1 MEPKAE
7 SGGSNY
13 LPYGKSTSNYQIFI
27 YQKVGNKAIDQRY
40 LCTLVLPMHSHDL
53 FDVLS
58 AIHPLSEEFE
68 RSLEVELVPASF
80 ERNHILL
87 DVPRIADFVYFIQR
101 GMAMSYSVEKKK
113 KVVDC
118 FWQGGQIM
126 TSVSSFCGD
135 MPTTITIQLMSDAD
149 LLCLSKEALNRLLD
163 KHQDAHLLYH
173 KIVARYHKKC
183 QKRIQ
188 DIQRKSAAARFES
201 LIKAYPELEQ
211 FVPQEN
217 IASYLGITP
226 QSLSRIKRL
235 KTNGEDEVSEV

>member
-1 MEPKAE
+1 M
-7 SGGSNY
+7 N
-13 LPYGKSTSNYQIFI
+13 
-27 YQKVGNKAIDQRY
+27 R
-40 LCTLVLPMHSHDL
+40 HDL
-53 FDVLS
+53 FEVLS
-58 AIHPLSEEFE
+58 AIHPLSQDFE
-68 RSLEVELVPASF
+68 QAIKAEVIPATF

-87 DVPRIADFVYFIQR
+87 DIPRIADFVYFIRR
-101 GMAMSYSVEKKK
+101 GVAMSYSVDKNKKI
-113 KVVDC
+113 VDC

-135 MPTTITIQLMSDAD
+135 TPSTVTIQLMSDSD

-163 KHQDAHLLYH
+163 KHHEAHLLYH
-173 KIVARYHKKC
+173 KVVARYHKKC
-183 QKRIQ
+183 QKRIR

-201 LIKAYPELEQ
+201 LVKAYPELEQ

-235 KTNGEDEVSEV
+235 KSDSEDEVSEV

>member
-1 MEPKAE
+1 MH
-7 SGGSNY
+7 
-13 LPYGKSTSNYQIFI
+13 TRI
-27 YQKVGNKAIDQRY
+27 
-40 LCTLVLPMHSHDL
+40 LPMNRHDL

-58 AIHPLSEEFE
+58 AIHPLSQDFE
-68 RSLEVELVPASF
+68 RSIREEIIPATF

-87 DVPRIADFVYFIQR
+87 DVPRVADFVYFIQS
-101 GMAMSYSVEKKK
+101 GVAMSYSVEKKK

-135 MPTTITIQLMSDAD
+135 APTTVTIQLMSDSD
-149 LLCLSKEALNRLLD
+149 LLCLNKEGLNRLLD
-163 KHQDAHLLYH
+163 KHPEAHLLYH
-173 KIVARYHKKC
+173 KIIARYHKKC

-188 DIQRKSAAARFES
+188 EIQRRSAAARFDS
-201 LIKAYPELEQ
+201 LVKSYPDIEQ

-226 QSLSRIKRL
+226 QSLSRIKRM
-235 KTNGEDEVSEV
+235 KSNDEDEVREV